1 MKVHQET
8 RYVCKVLKKIERE
21 IKYTQL
27 NVQKNFLNQERL
39 PKDDLLRVL
48 TTALGFKTF
57 LKEGKS

>member
-57 LKEGKS
+57 LQEGKS